1 MEIEAKFTV
10 LDLQTFKQLA
20 EVNELAGLRL
30 GKARVKLAHD
40 CYLDTAQRAFL
51 LAGYACRL
59 RTVGEARIV
68 TLKSFATA
76 TGALHQR
83 REFEVQL
90 TPATPRSAG
99 QFVDLWPGSEAT
111 SLAREL
117 SDGQPLGLLFELQQ
131 ERHVRLATQ
140 RGSNSPVAEVSLDLV
155 RFGDGVTFQAYELE
169 VELLPGGR
177 VADLGPMIA
186 ELIERWA
193 VLPEPTS
200 KFERGLALCCPELIS
215 ALAQRKTHARSP
227 E

>member
-20 EVNELAGLRL
+20 EVDELAGLRL
-30 GKARVKLAHD
+30 GKVRVKLVHD
-40 CYLDTAQRAFL
+40 CYMDTAQRAFL
-51 LAGYACRL
+51 LAGYTCRL
-59 RTVGEARIV
+59 RTVGEVRIV

-83 REFEVQL
+83 QELEVQL
-90 TPATPRSAG
+90 PEATPGSDG
-99 QFVDLWPGSEAT
+99 QHVDLWPDSEAT
-111 SLAREL
+111 SFAREL
-117 SDGQPLGLLFELQQ
+117 SGGQPLGRLFELRQ
-131 ERHVRLATQ
+131 ERHVRLATRLGEDQ
-140 RGSNSPVAEVSLDLV
+140 AVAEVSIDLV
-155 RFGDGVTFQAYELE
+155 HFGDDTTVPAYELE

-177 VADLGPMIA
+177 VADLEPVTT

-193 VLPEPTS
+193 VLPESTS

-215 ALAQRKTHARSP
+215 ALAESKTQTRSP